1 MEMISEG
8 IAYKGKMVNIMVR
21 VTVYS
26 AKREAQVEAFSM
38 TGEPVQFVTGI
49 NYFKNLVTKKGDN
62 YALTWGIHPEDV
74 AAEKVEVGA
83 ALIVSNNDIEK
94 QLDDGK
100 QFLFITKPTQ
110 TFSCWI
116 TSYNARESG
125 INSFDSFDKQIEI
138 LILDENFSN

>member
-1 MEMISEG
+1 MISEG

-83 ALIVSNNDIEK
+83 ALIVKNNEIEK

-110 TFSCWI
+110 TFSSWI
-116 TSYNARESG
+116 TSYNARESE